1 MKRNVYTSQVFLYFS
16 DVQGSDE
23 TDIPFFKKCVQKYY
37 ALEPPE
43 DFTDAQKKKYQKPQF
58 EEYLR
63 KKEDPTKFELFE
75 VCHVKVA
82 GTDVINS
89 VIFVTFKQRKFI
101 KFCINCLTDDVS
113 SGIFNS

>member
-1 MKRNVYTSQVFLYFS
+1 MKRIRHKKVFLYFS

-101 KFCINCLTDDVS
+101 CIALLMMSVPASLTAKKS
-113 SGIFNS
+113 